1 MHSELLDTTTG
12 HAGKWVSFKD
22 NIVTAIAKHRLH
34 SIMIEGWAPPKNLE
48 SLVLHTSTEN
58 SNA

>member
-12 HAGKWVSFKD
+12 HPGKWVSLKG
-22 NIVTAIAKHRLH
+22 NIAIAKHHLH

>member
-1 MHSELLDTTTG
+1 MHSELLVTTTG
-12 HAGKWVSFKD
+12 HPGKWVSLKG
-22 NIVTAIAKHRLH
+22 NIAIAKHRLH
-34 SIMIEGWAPPKNLE
+34 SIMIEAWAPPKNLE